1 MKPSIFQMM
10 YVFDFNAIQM
20 YNTIYHRDERLLNI
34 LHDLIRKWISNI
46 QVKHFSIQR
55 LLEFNVQR
63 KPIYRDNTKTK
74 TAYDQIRFDKTIFYN
89 FPE

>member
-20 YNTIYHRDERLLNI
+20 YNTINHRDEQMLKKYYANWY
-34 LHDLIRKWISNI
+34 KTTSNI